1 MSSYSVHGKRSRT
14 QKVTRGRN
22 TFVPRLEVL
31 ESRDLLSTFTVTN
44 NSGDVNT
51 AGSLPWAVQQ
61 SNATAGHNTIDFNI
75 PGSGGQVINLS
86 AIQYISNPVTID
98 GTSQPGYNGTPLIS
112 VQGNSG
118 ISTLFFVTAGSAG
131 TTIEGLDMYNFT
143 SNAITL
149 IAGSNGDLI
158 QNNWMGFYINPSG
171 QVQLNS
177 ALGYSFTSEIGIQT
191 SNNTVRN
198 NVMSG
203 VYNAVSI
210 GEDPAKPWTGT
221 VYSGNSITSNLMGT
235 NPSGTSAQGYGN
247 QSDAIFLGSGSQGN
261 FLGPNNVMSGA
272 LHGIEINAPS
282 VIGNVI
288 FKNKIGTDVTGS
300 YAIPNSADGIDLTNG
315 AHGNTIG
322 GPFGGNIISGNNS
335 VGINLGVP
343 GDGLSNNNFVQ
354 GNIIGL
360 NGSQTA
366 VIGTGNYGISINS
379 GSSGNNV
386 QGNVIAGA
394 AQAGV
399 LLQQA
404 SANNVSSNW
413 IGESSGG
420 TGFAN
425 GKLGISVVQ
434 ESDYNTILGNF
445 FGSFSLGTIYV
456 DLSSVGNNV
465 SGAGG
470 SSNPLTQLIQ
480 EIVSFEQNLLNN
492 ILPAL
497 EQLIQNVVRI
507 EQQIIHE
514 VLHALSTI

>member
-1 MSSYSVHGKRSRT
+1 MSSYSVHSKRLRTKASTSCGK
-14 QKVTRGRN
+14 N
-22 TFVPRLEVL
+22 FVPRLEVL

-44 NSGDVNT
+44 TSSDVNT
-51 AGSLPWAVQQ
+51 SGSLPWAVQQ
-61 SNATAGHNTIDFNI
+61 SNATPGHNTIDFNI
-75 PGSGGQVINLS
+75 PGSGVQVINLN

-112 VQGNSG
+112 VQGNSSV
-118 ISTLFFVTAGSAG
+118 STLFFVTSGSAG
-131 TTIEGLDMYNFT
+131 SIIEGLDMYNFT
-143 SNAITL
+143 ANAITL

-177 ALGYSFTSEIGIQT
+177 ALGYQFTSDIGIQT
-191 SNNTVRN
+191 SGNTVRN

-210 GEDPAKPWTGT
+210 GEDPAKPWSGI
-221 VYSGNSITSNLMGT
+221 VYSGNSITANFIGT
-235 NPSGTSAQGYGN
+235 DPSGTTAQGYGN
-247 QSDAIFLGSGSQGN
+247 QSDAIFLGSGCQGN

-282 VIGNVI
+282 VTGNVI
-288 FKNKIGTDVTGS
+288 FQNKIGTDVSGNH
-300 YAIPNSADGIDLTNG
+300 AIPNTDGIDLTNG

-322 GPFGGNIISGNNS
+322 GPFGGNIISGNSS

-343 GDGLSNNNFVQ
+343 GDGVSNNNFVQ

-366 VIGTGNYGISINS
+366 EIGAGNYGVSINS
-379 GSSGNNV
+379 GSTGNNV

-394 AQAGV
+394 SLAGV

-404 SANNVSSNW
+404 SANNVSNNW

-420 TGFAN
+420 TGFPN

-434 ESDYNTILGNF
+434 GSDNNTILGNF
-445 FGSFSLGTIYV
+445 FGSFSQGTIFV
-456 DLSSVGNNV
+456 DLSSIGNNI
-465 SGAGG
+465 SGANT
-470 SSNPLTQLIQ
+470 SSNPLTQIIQ
-480 EIVSFEQNLLNN
+480 EIVSFEENLLNDV
-492 ILPAL
+492 LPAL
-497 EQLIQNVVRI
+497 EQLLQNVVRI
-507 EQQIIHE
+507 EQQIMQE